1 MPRSVWPIQGCARP
15 PSPRTDG
22 GAGDGR
28 GLIGLGLWRAAAC
41 QGLLGAGGDA
51 PVDISAVVAAAGA
64 AAFAA
69 FLALRATAP
78 LPLLIGLIQAIVV
91 ATQAAVAALPVVNFT
106 ALFWKGPLGR
116 LPLASYILFWPYQI
130 PLRLYVLLRRLA
142 TDEPVY
148 NKVADGFYVGGWPST
163 AKDVPPGDVAV
174 IDCTCEL
181 SRTSSL
187 MDREYLC
194 LPVWDTRAPL
204 PEQIQKGVQWVL
216 DRRVAKR
223 DVLVHCAFGHGRGV
237 TVLCAILV
245 AAKLAASTNDALRS
259 ICKVRPRAHLN
270 RAQTA
275 SLAQWAGRQLQ
286 PSQSKTEGSTPES
299 LASCNEASSK
309 AGAGVGSD
317 HCRGLCWELRT
328 SAGLLG
334 GLERGLAPRG

>member
-1 MPRSVWPIQGCARP
+1 M
-15 PSPRTDG
+15 
-22 GAGDGR
+22 
-28 GLIGLGLWRAAAC
+28 
-41 QGLLGAGGDA
+41 
-51 PVDISAVVAAAGA
+51 DISAVVAAAGA

-69 FLALRATAP
+69 FLALRGTAP

-106 ALFWKGPLGR
+106 ALFWKGPSGR

-148 NKVADGFYVGGWPST
+148 NKVADGFYVGGWPSA

-181 SRTSSL
+181 SRTPSL

-194 LPVWDTRAPL
+194 LPVWDTRAPS
-204 PEQIQKGVQWVL
+204 PEQIQKGVQWAL

-223 DVLVHCAFGHGRGV
+223 DVLVHCAFGHGRSV

-245 AAKLAASTNDALRS
+245 AAKLAASTDDALRN

-275 SLAQWAGRQLQ
+275 SLAQWGGLQLQ
-286 PSQSKTEGSTPES
+286 PSLSKNEGATTTRARRGDGGGGGGGGGSGVGGVPQTPISPAS
-299 LASCNEASSK
+299 LASCDEASTK
-309 AGAGVGSD
+309 AGGGAGRS

-328 SAGLLG
+328 SARLLG
-334 GLERGLAPRG
+334 GSSGA